1 MAPPHIKI
9 EEFADR
15 RALLYNQPS
24 IRDVPRIQ
32 SKAAG
37 N

>member
-15 RALLYNQPS
+15 RALLHNQPS
-24 IRDVPRIQ
+24 TRDVARHQ

-37 N
+37 D

>member
-1 MAPPHIKI
+1 MTPPHIKI

-15 RALLYNQPS
+15 RALLHNHS
-24 IRDVPRIQ
+24 STLDVARHQ

-37 N
+37 D